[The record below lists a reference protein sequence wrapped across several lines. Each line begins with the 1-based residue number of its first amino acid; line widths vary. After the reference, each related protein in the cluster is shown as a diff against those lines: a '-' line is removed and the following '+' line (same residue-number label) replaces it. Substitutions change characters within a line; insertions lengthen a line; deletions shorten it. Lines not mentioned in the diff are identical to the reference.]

1 MKILPLFTET
11 CKSIKHTS
19 KRVSRASS
27 AGYEIGM
34 RTSKIYKAS
43 DTATIYNITKS
54 VGRKV
59 AQQTTIDDL
68 PIISGAIGMLI
79 PIPLASPIL
88 LVLGKVAQIGVKAL
102 HKA

>member
-1 MKILPLFTET
+1 MKILPLFAET

-19 KRVSRASS
+19 KRVSKASS

-34 RTSKIYKAS
+34 RTSKIYKTN
-43 DTATIYNITKS
+43 DTVTIYNVTKS
-54 VGRKV
+54 VSRKV

-68 PIISGAIGMLI
+68 PIISGAVGMLI
-79 PIPLASPIL
+79 PLPFASLTL
-88 LVLGKVAQIGVKAL
+88 LILGKVAQLVIKAL

>member
-11 CKSIKHTS
+11 CNSIKHTS
-19 KRVSRASS
+19 KRVSKASS
-27 AGYEIGM
+27 TGYEIGM
-34 RTSKIYKAS
+34 RTSKIYKTN
-43 DTATIYNITKS
+43 DTATIYNVTKS

-68 PIISGAIGMLI
+68 PIISGAVGMLI
-79 PIPLASPIL
+79 PLPFASPIL
-88 LVLGKVAQIGVKAL
+88 LVFGKVAQLVIKAL